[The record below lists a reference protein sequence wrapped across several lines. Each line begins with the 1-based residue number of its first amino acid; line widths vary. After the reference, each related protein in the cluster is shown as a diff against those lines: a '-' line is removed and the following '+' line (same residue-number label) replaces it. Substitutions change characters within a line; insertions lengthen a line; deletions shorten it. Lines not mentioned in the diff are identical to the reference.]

1 MPNTSTTP
9 SPAPLRAKKTS
20 AAAGIVHTPTSAGPD
35 SDGYGTSAGA
45 AGVESS
51 PDDNPEVLVG
61 AAFAGG
67 LIAALILKRLG
78 SHD

>member
-1 MPNTSTTP
+1 MSGDP
-9 SPAPLRAKKTS
+9 
-20 AAAGIVHTPTSAGPD
+20 HTPTAAGPEP
-35 SDGYGTSAGA
+35 SAHTPPPGSAMFDGAPASAPST
-45 AGVESS
+45 ER
-51 PDDNPEVLVG
+51 PELVVG